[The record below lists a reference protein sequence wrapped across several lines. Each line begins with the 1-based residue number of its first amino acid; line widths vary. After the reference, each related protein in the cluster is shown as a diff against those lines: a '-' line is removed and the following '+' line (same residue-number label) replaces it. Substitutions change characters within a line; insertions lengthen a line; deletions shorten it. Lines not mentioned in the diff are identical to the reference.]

1 MNRRDFLAAC
11 TASLALRAQR
21 PGRVTPHYRQPPR
34 FDAYI
39 PYIQPGHDEFPEE
52 KAAAERTAR
61 LQEWWSRSA
70 NPGHARFY
78 VLPGD
83 RVRFEIKSPGAYRT
97 GFATVAFEGDRVTGL
112 SPLDEYTAHSPAP
125 LFRDVTASA
134 FHGVASFDQQL
145 SRGIPYWVAA
155 LDPALGIGIYGNQ
168 GIAAA
173 DIDNDGVDEIYVC
186 QPGGLPNRLYKNVGG
201 RFVDI
206 TEPSGLGI
214 LDDSSCALF
223 LDLRNSGQQDLVL
236 LRGAGPVLFLNNG
249 DGTFRLRED
258 AFQFATPPQGTF
270 TGMAA
275 ADYDRDG
282 KLDLYLCT
290 YLFFQTEAQYRYPT
304 PYHDAQNGPPNY
316 LFRNRLTP
324 DGTGAFEDVTTST
337 GLDQNNNHFS
347 FAPAWCDYDNDGW
360 PDLYVANDFG
370 RNNLYK
376 NRAGH
381 FEDIAGVGGV
391 EDLGPGMSASWFDYD
406 NDGRP
411 DLYVSNMWTAA
422 GQRIVHSPAFI
433 PAKDPSLADAWRRH
447 TKGNSLYRNRGDGKF
462 DDVSAAQGIEAAR
475 WAWASGAHDFDC
487 DGLPEIFVTCGMLTN
502 GKQPDLM
509 SFFWRQVVS
518 KSPTVARPAAAYESG
533 WNALNQFIRE
543 GYSWNGNEPNV
554 FFVQREGK
562 YRDFSGVS
570 GLDVAEDSRAFAV
583 TDLTGDGSTDLV
595 LKSRLGPQ
603 VRVFAN
609 QSAGS
614 RHRIVLRLRGS
625 RSNHD
630 AIGARVELAGQ
641 VKWLTAGS
649 GYLSQHTKKLH
660 FGLGDRHSAET
671 GKITWPSGLEQS
683 IGPLGSGYEY
693 EIEEGNTT
701 LRKTPFRP
709 RASFPH
715 NIPPIQADNH
725 PALHDTWF
733 LEPIPLPDH
742 RPGPGLVTIMS
753 AESEETLAVY
763 SLFRRYLFEYRADL
777 DLPLYLL
784 TDSQSRA
791 RKIYSTRP
799 TESQLRADLT
809 TLPKPYPFPGRYL
822 LNPQR
827 DFFKLGAA
835 LLASGY
841 PQAALP
847 YLEAALARN
856 PTNVPILVLVAQIN
870 LDQNQTAKARQLLN
884 QALALRPESAEAWNE
899 LGGVELA
906 SGSPTRAI
914 SCYQKALHIKP
925 DLTYALLNS
934 AEAYAQMGNDSEAE
948 AAYRRVLSL
957 DPNSAEA
964 NNGLGLSLARQ
975 NHIPEAKAAFERAI
989 EIRRNYG
996 AAINNLGVLF
1006 ATNNQPA
1013 DSIRAFSY
1021 GLEVAPDEDDLY
1033 LNLAR
1038 AYVQSGDRDKAR
1050 AVLERWLTRKPN
1062 NPTAQRALHAL
1073 DGP

>member
-11 TASLALRAQR
+11 AASLASRAR
-21 PGRVTPHYRQPPR
+21 AERVTPHYRQPPP

-39 PYIQPGHDEFPEE
+39 PFIQPGHDEFPEE
-52 KAAAERTAR
+52 KAAASLTAR
-61 LQEWWSRSA
+61 LHEWWSRSA

-78 VLPGD
+78 VLPD
-83 RVRFEIKSPGAYRT
+83 NQVRFEIKSPGAYRT
-97 GFATVAFEGDRVTGL
+97 GLATVTLEGDRITGL
-112 SPLDEYTAHSPAP
+112 SPVDEYTAHSPAP

-134 FHGVASFDQQL
+134 FHGVASFHEQL

-186 QPGGLPNRLYKNVGG
+186 QPGGLPNRLYKNVRG

-223 LDLRNSGQQDLVL
+223 LDLRNSGHQDLVL
-236 LRGAGPVLFLNNG
+236 LRSAGPALFLNNG
-249 DGTFRLRED
+249 NGVFRLRED

-324 DGTGAFEDVTTST
+324 DGAGTFEDVTAST
-337 GLDQNNNHFS
+337 GLNQNNNHFS
-347 FAPAWCDYDNDGW
+347 FAPAWCDFDDDGW

-370 RNNLYK
+370 RKNLYK
-376 NRAGH
+376 NHAGH
-381 FEDIAGVGGV
+381 FEDIAAQAGV

-406 NDGRP
+406 NDGLP

-422 GQRIVHSPAFI
+422 GQRIVHSPAFS

-462 DDVSAAQGIEAAR
+462 DNVSAAEGIEAAR
-475 WAWASGAHDFDC
+475 WAWSSDAHDFDC
-487 DGLPEIFVTCGMLTN
+487 DGRPEIFVTCGMLTN
-502 GKQPDLM
+502 DKQPDLM
-509 SFFWRQVVS
+509 SFFWRQVVA

-583 TDLTGDGSTDLV
+583 TDLTGDGSLDLV

-609 QSAGS
+609 QSALS
-614 RHRIVLRLRGS
+614 RHRIVLRLHGTK
-625 RSNHD
+625 SNRD
-630 AIGARVELAGQ
+630 AIGACVTLAGQ

-660 FGLGDRHSAET
+660 FGLADRRSAET
-671 GKITWPSGLEQS
+671 GKITWPSGLEQTF
-683 IGPLGSGYEY
+683 GPLESGYEY
-693 EIEEGNTT
+693 EIEEGSATH
-701 LRKTPFRP
+701 RKTPLRP
-709 RASFPH
+709 RAAFPH
-715 NIPPIQADNH
+715 NAPPIHADNH

-742 RPGPGLVTIMS
+742 RPGSGLVSITS
-753 AESEETLAVY
+753 TESEETLAVY

-777 DLPLYLL
+777 DLPIYLL
-784 TDSQSRA
+784 TDSKSRA

-799 TESQLRADLT
+799 TESQLRADLSA
-809 TLPKPYPFPGRYL
+809 PAKPYPFPGRYL

-847 YLEAALARN
+847 YLEAALDRN

-884 QALALRPESAEAWNE
+884 QALTLRPESAEAWNE

-906 SGSPTRAI
+906 GGNPTRAI
-914 SCYQKALHIKP
+914 SCYQKALQIKP

-934 AEAYAQMGNDSEAE
+934 AEAYSQMNNDTAAE
-948 AAYRRVLSL
+948 SAYRRVLTL

-964 NNGLGLSLARQ
+964 SNGLGLVLARQ
-975 NHIPEAKAAFERAI
+975 NRIPEAKAAFERAI
-989 EIRRNYG
+989 EIRHNYG

-1006 ATNNQPA
+1006 ATNNQSA
-1013 DSIRAFSY
+1013 DAIRAFSY
-1021 GLEVAPDEDDLY
+1021 GLEVDPDEDDLY

-1038 AYVQSGDRDKAR
+1038 AYVQAGDRGKAR
-1050 AVLERWLTRKPN
+1050 ATIDRWLARKPS

-1073 DGP
+1073 DGR